1 MTLNL
6 YLWDSTFL
14 SSIISRHPTRIYL
27 RGGTVGTHRH
37 GAVCAASWRHGHCA
51 DAIYR
56 QLRPTRRL
64 PYTSLIECW
73 RGGGRRFCSR
83 EARRGLGR
91 PRASRFV
98 MGSSCDC
105 VGSGAFT
112 RQFLGVNIRVSE

>member
-51 DAIYR
+51 DDTANLGPR
-56 QLRPTRRL
+56 AA
-64 PYTSLIECW
+64 SLIPPLLSVGGAGGGGFALER
-73 RGGGRRFCSR
+73 RGG
-83 EARRGLGR
+83 
-91 PRASRFV
+91 
-98 MGSSCDC
+98 D
-105 VGSGAFT
+105 
-112 RQFLGVNIRVSE
+112 